1 MFYIKSLIFSLFHEI
16 LRWLFIQKCCCEGR
30 EQGGWERLW
39 CSGALCVITSKFFW
53 KHFLKS
59 GDAHSFSFLKYC
71 APHAFFLTSCQQEL
85 HADIQSQYLPDM
97 LSVMLQALRSHMD
110 TASLDDVTQSMRAC
124 FKVLSKIQMPVAYMD
139 VEAEVQADDTEVQ
152 SKVDEAKKNQ
162 VWPLK
167 S

>member
-1 MFYIKSLIFSLFHEI
+1 
-16 LRWLFIQKCCCEGR
+16 
-30 EQGGWERLW
+30 
-39 CSGALCVITSKFFW
+39 
-53 KHFLKS
+53 
-59 GDAHSFSFLKYC
+59 
-71 APHAFFLTSCQQEL
+71 
-85 HADIQSQYLPDM
+85 M
-97 LSVMLQALRSHMD
+97 LSVMLQVLRSHMD

-152 SKVDEAKKNQ
+152 STVDKAKKNQ